1 MAQAEAAAVNQEA
14 NVRVW
19 LEFAEADRRS
29 AYNAMK
35 AADYRDVAFHFRR
48 FWNAWS
54 VSGNGLRRP

>member
-1 MAQAEAAAVNQEA
+1 MNRESD
-14 NVRVW
+14 VRVW